1 MSTNP
6 MIPSRKETPAA
17 KEETNVEQPKK
28 QLKAEGT
35 KNYAELFRK
44 SKIYAIFL
52 ADHALCV

>member
-6 MIPSRKETPAA
+6 MILSRKETPAA

-28 QLKAEGT
+28 QLKAEDT

-44 SKIYAIFL
+44 SMEF
-52 ADHALCV
+52 